1 MKTVVVKF
9 NNVNHVREVADDVSE
24 EEVMRQVVMEKTQTV
39 LKVNHVKPI
48 EEVVSPG
55 STQSLAT
62 VESAGKGWFKVRLD
76 GKVVSPR
83 AIRKPDAERIAREL
97 NLGTYTAPKPLVIGA
112 LASPPAP
119 VSNEVPSGFIGV
131 QSAEPT
137 EA

>member
-9 NNVNHVREVADDVSE
+9 NNVNHVRDVADDVSE
-24 EEVMRQVVMEKTQTV
+24 EEVMRQVVFEKTQT
-39 LKVNHVKPI
+39 LKVNHVNPI
-48 EEVVSPG
+48 EEVADSG
-55 STQSLAT
+55 STRSLAT

-83 AIRKPDAERIAREL
+83 AIRKPDAERMVREL

-112 LASPPAP
+112 PVSHQIP
-119 VSNEVPSGFIGV
+119 VSNEAPPGFIGV